1 MYSIAVFIETLSDQ
15 QKRRTIAKKVAFKTL
30 FSFEKKVPLTT
41 LRVQFKPWN
50 IA

>member
-1 MYSIAVFIETLSDQ
+1 MFGYLTKKIIKKIANE
-15 QKRRTIAKKVAFKTL
+15 TL

-41 LRVQFKPWN
+41 LRVQLKPWN